1 MSRRLTSVA
10 STACSIMLSP
20 CSLTKVLELELTGMT
35 LELEL
40 ELLLELDELE
50 LLLELEELELL
61 LELEELELLLALE
74 LLLGLGLPE
83 LLELGL
89 TPPWLLRDTCNR

>member
-40 ELLLELDELE
+40 DELE
-50 LLLELEELELL
+50 VLLELEE
-61 LELEELELLLALE
+61 LE

-89 TPPWLLRDTCNR
+89 APPWLLRDTCNR